1 MKDGMD
7 RRTFLR
13 LSGLSAAAAVAAAC
27 GAPGGDAEPQA
38 ADEAPAAEAP
48 AADSGSMSK
57 YNESPLLAENCDK
70 AAAILRQG

>member
-1 MKDGMD
+1 MKDGRD

-13 LSGLSAAAAVAAAC
+13 MSGLSATAAC